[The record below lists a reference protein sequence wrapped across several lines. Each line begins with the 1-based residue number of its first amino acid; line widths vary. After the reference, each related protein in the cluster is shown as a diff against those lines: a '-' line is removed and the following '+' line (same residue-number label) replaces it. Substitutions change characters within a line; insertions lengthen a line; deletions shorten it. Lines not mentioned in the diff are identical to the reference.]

1 MSYVYIPQVPSRFDS
16 RSKLWVP
23 QVDISPAKK
32 FGEPVVLLPPEANRL
47 HTAPLLVALRE
58 NLRHITA
65 DDYLV
70 ALGDP
75 SIIAITA
82 CLAVANTGG
91 MLRLLK
97 WDRQAGDYIAVEA
110 KI

>member
-1 MSYVYIPQVPSRFDS
+1 MPNVYIPQVPSRFDS

-23 QVDISPAKK
+23 QVDTSPAKK
-32 FGEPVVLLPPEANRL
+32 FGDLVVLLPPEANRL

-65 DDYLV
+65 DDYIV

-82 CLAVANTGG
+82 CLAAANTGG
-91 MLRLLK
+91 VLRLLK
-97 WDRQAGDYIAVEA
+97 WDRQASDYIAVEA